1 MQLGRYQIL
10 KQLATGGVADVLLA
24 RATGGVE
31 GFARHVVIKRI
42 RPEYAAEERFVAS
55 FLEEARIAASL
66 HHQNIVTVH
75 DIGEQDG
82 SYFFAMEYVHGED
95 VRKLLLRVRERGQLV
110 PLDHVVA
117 IVSATAAG
125 LHHAH
130 EQHGP
135 TGEPLGVVHRDV
147 SPTNILIG
155 FDGSVKLVDFGLAR
169 AALRSTKTVTGT
181 LRGQASYMSPEQ
193 CCGRKVD
200 RRTDTFSLGIVLYEL
215 VTARRLFKGTN
226 EFTTMTAIVE
236 GKIPTPSTLRDDVP
250 PALDAIILK
259 SLAKDPADRYQTA
272 DDMRAALEDFVREH
286 QLRTSNKA
294 LADYLL
300 GLFGQRQ
307 EPWLTDEVSLITD
320 ASDFDKSQ
328 DPGIVV
334 PPAGSDDEV
343 FRRQAPT
350 TESPLAMAQV
360 IADGGAPE
368 EAAGDA
374 DEPSTVDMPAIPRRD
389 APAPRPPSVP
399 GRPLTP
405 PLPAARV
412 PAIVPP
418 VVAAMPA
425 RTPARADD
433 DDDESA
439 TLVAPPLFDDV
450 VSDVGPAQFAQPVL
464 PEAPRTDVYIGPP
477 APDRLTRARDFIDA
491 HPRQVAIG
499 ISVGTILLLVIML
512 SIRGCDDPAP
522 AQGTGEPGRAHTTF
536 AAH

>member
-31 GFARHVVIKRI
+31 GFARHVVLKRI
-42 RPEYAAEERFVAS
+42 RPEYANEERFVAS
-55 FLEEARIAASL
+55 FLEEARIAAAL
-66 HHQNIVTVH
+66 HHQNIVTVN
-75 DIGEQDG
+75 DIGEHEG
-82 SYFFAMEYVHGED
+82 TVFFAMEYVHGED

-110 PLDHVVA
+110 PLDHVVS
-117 IVSATAAG
+117 IISATAAG

-155 FDGSVKLVDFGLAR
+155 YDGSVKLVDFGLAR

-193 CCGRKVD
+193 CCGRTVD

-215 VTARRLFKGTN
+215 VTARRLFKGAN
-226 EFTTMTAIVE
+226 EFTTMAAIVE
-236 GKIPTPSTLRDDVP
+236 GKVPTPSQFRDDVP

-259 SLAKDPADRYQTA
+259 SLAKEPSQRFQTA
-272 DDMRAALEDFVREH
+272 EDMRAALEEFAREH
-286 QLRTSNKA
+286 QLRASNKA

-300 GLFGQRQ
+300 GLFGQRP

-320 ASDFDKSQ
+320 ANDFDTPQ

-334 PPAGSDDEV
+334 PPSGTDEEV
-343 FRRQAPT
+343 VRRQAPT
-350 TESPLAMAQV
+350 TESPLAFAQ
-360 IADGGAPE
+360 AMT
-368 EAAGDA
+368 
-374 DEPSTVDMPAIPRRD
+374 EPSDDDEASTVAGPPVR
-389 APAPRPPSVP
+389 PTPRP
-399 GRPLTP
+399 T
-405 PLPAARV
+405 AR
-412 PAIVPP
+412 
-418 VVAAMPA
+418 PA
-425 RTPARADD
+425 RGPDD
-433 DDDESA
+433 EDESA

-450 VSDVGPAQFAQPVL
+450 VADAAPPQFADPIEPQR
-464 PEAPRTDVYIGPP
+464 PRTNIYVGPP
-477 APDRLTRARDFIDA
+477 APSRLTRARDFIDA

-512 SIRGCDDPAP
+512 SIRGCDDPKAVRGS
-522 AQGTGEPGRAHTTF
+522 ALPGRAHPAF
-536 AAH
+536 ASH